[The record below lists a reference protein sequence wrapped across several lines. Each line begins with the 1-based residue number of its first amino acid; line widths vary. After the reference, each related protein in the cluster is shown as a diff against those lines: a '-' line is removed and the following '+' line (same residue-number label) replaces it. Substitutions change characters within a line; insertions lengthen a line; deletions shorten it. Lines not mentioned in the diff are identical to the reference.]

1 MSRTGKDPNEIL
13 MGRADSVMSSM
24 MPRGRQQQAE
34 EPPQE
39 VPPVMTRASKQASE
53 TSPAGMEKLTI
64 SLPANLK
71 WEFDDIVLQMKRDAK
86 RRGESD
92 RVSASSVVRGMIE
105 QFVRENRR

>member
-1 MSRTGKDPNEIL
+1 
-13 MGRADSVMSSM
+13 
-24 MPRGRQQQAE
+24 
-34 EPPQE
+34 
-39 VPPVMTRASKQASE
+39 
-53 TSPAGMEKLTI
+53 MEKLTI

-105 QFVRENRR
+105 EFIRENRR

>member
-24 MPRGRQQQAE
+24 MPKGRNQQVE
-34 EPPQE
+34 EAPQQ
-39 VPPVMTRASKQASE
+39 VPPVMTRASQQAAESAPSR
-53 TSPAGMEKLTI
+53 TEKLTI
-64 SLPANLK
+64 SLPASLK

-92 RVSASSVVRGMIE
+92 RISASGVVREMIE
-105 QFVRENRR
+105 EFVKENSR